1 MIILNR
7 LKMMIMFTKKPAFK
21 FILGIIIIAVIYFAN
36 YSPESPVADDSLK
49 VRFVDVGQGD
59 CEIVQFPDGRNMII
73 DGGTNETSSE
83 LVNVIKSYGIKRFD
97 YVVATHPHE
106 DHIGGLDD
114 VVESF
119 EIGNVY
125 LPDTSSTSV
134 SFKNLLKSISQSGA
148 KVNRAYEGVTMID
161 ETDIKAEFL
170 APVSNDYEDA
180 NNYSAVLKLTYKGFS
195 FLFTGDA
202 ETISEHDMIEN
213 GAYLKS
219 DVLKVG
225 HHGSTTSTS
234 NQFLRAVNPAVAV
247 ISVGRDNSYGHPHRE
262 ILERL
267 SDLKLYRTDLNGTV
281 TIFCDGERLSVSTEK

>member
-1 MIILNR
+1 
-7 LKMMIMFTKKPAFK
+7 MFTKKPAFK
-21 FILGIIIIAVIYFAN
+21 LILGIIIIAVIYFAN
-36 YSPESPVADDSLK
+36 YNPELPVADNNLV

-59 CEIVQFPDGRNMII
+59 CEIVQFPDGRNIII

-83 LVNVIKSYGIKRFD
+83 LVNAIKSYGIKRFD

-114 VVESF
+114 VIESF

-125 LPDTSSTSV
+125 LPDTSSSSM
-134 SFKNLLKSISQSGA
+134 SFKNLLESISQSGA
-148 KVNRAYEGVTMID
+148 KVNRAYAGVTMID
-161 ETDIKAEFL
+161 ETDIRAEFL
-170 APVSNDYEDA
+170 APVNNYYEDE
-180 NNYSAVLKLTYKGFS
+180 NNYSSVLKLTYKGFS

-202 ETISEHDMIEN
+202 ETISEYDMIEN

>member
-1 MIILNR
+1 
-7 LKMMIMFTKKPAFK
+7 MFTKKPAFK
-21 FILGIIIIAVIYFAN
+21 LILGIIIIAVIYFAN
-36 YSPESPVADDSLK
+36 YNPELPVADNNLV

-59 CEIVQFPDGRNMII
+59 CEIVQFPDGRNIII

-83 LVNVIKSYGIKRFD
+83 LVNAIKSYGIKRFD

-114 VVESF
+114 VIKSF

-125 LPDTSSTSV
+125 LPDTSSSSM
-134 SFKNLLKSISQSGA
+134 SFKNLVESISQSGA
-148 KVNRAYEGVTMID
+148 KVNRAYAGVTMID
-161 ETDIKAEFL
+161 ETDIRAEFL
-170 APVSNDYEDA
+170 APVNNYYEDE
-180 NNYSAVLKLTYKGFS
+180 NNYSSVLKLTYKGFS

-202 ETISEHDMIEN
+202 ETISEYDMIEN

-247 ISVGRDNSYGHPHRE
+247 ISVGHDNSYGHPHRE

-281 TIFCDGERLSVSTEK
+281 TVFCDGESLSVSTEK

>member
-1 MIILNR
+1 
-7 LKMMIMFTKKPAFK
+7 MFTKKPAFK
-21 FILGIIIIAVIYFAN
+21 LILGIIIIAVIYFAN
-36 YSPESPVADDSLK
+36 YNPELPVADNNLV

-59 CEIVQFPDGRNMII
+59 CEIVQFPDGRNIII

-83 LVNVIKSYGIKRFD
+83 LVNAIKSYGIKRFD

-114 VVESF
+114 VIESF

-125 LPDTSSTSV
+125 LPDTSSSSM
-134 SFKNLLKSISQSGA
+134 SFKNLVESISQSGA
-148 KVNRAYEGVTMID
+148 KVNRAYAGVTMID
-161 ETDIKAEFL
+161 ETDIRAEFL
-170 APVSNDYEDA
+170 APVSNYYEDE
-180 NNYSAVLKLTYKGFS
+180 NNYSSVLKLTYKGFS

-202 ETISEHDMIEN
+202 ETISEYDMIEN

-281 TIFCDGERLSVSTEK
+281 TVFCDGESLSVSTEK

>member
-1 MIILNR
+1 
-7 LKMMIMFTKKPAFK
+7 MIMFTKKPAFK
-21 FILGIIIIAVIYFAN
+21 LILGIIIIAVIYFAN
-36 YSPESPVADDSLK
+36 YNPELPVADNNLV

-59 CEIVQFPDGRNMII
+59 CEIVQFPDGRNIII

-83 LVNVIKSYGIKRFD
+83 LVNAIKSYGIKRFD

-114 VVESF
+114 VIESF

-125 LPDTSSTSV
+125 LPDTSSSSM
-134 SFKNLLKSISQSGA
+134 SFKNLVESISQSGA
-148 KVNRAYEGVTMID
+148 KVNRAYAGVTMID
-161 ETDIKAEFL
+161 ETDIRAEFL
-170 APVSNDYEDA
+170 APVNNYYEDE
-180 NNYSAVLKLTYKGFS
+180 NNYSSVLKLTYKGFS

-202 ETISEHDMIEN
+202 ETISEYDMIEN

-247 ISVGRDNSYGHPHRE
+247 ISVGHDNSYGHPHRE

-281 TIFCDGERLSVSTEK
+281 TVFCDGESLSVSTEK

>member
-1 MIILNR
+1 M
-7 LKMMIMFTKKPAFK
+7 
-21 FILGIIIIAVIYFAN
+21 
-36 YSPESPVADDSLK
+36 

-59 CEIVQFPDGRNMII
+59 CEIVQFPDGRNIII

-83 LVNVIKSYGIKRFD
+83 LVNAIKSYGIKRFD

-114 VVESF
+114 VIKSF

-125 LPDTSSTSV
+125 LPDTSSSSM
-134 SFKNLLKSISQSGA
+134 SFKNLVESISQSGA
-148 KVNRAYEGVTMID
+148 KVNRAYAGVTMID
-161 ETDIKAEFL
+161 ETDIRAEFL
-170 APVSNDYEDA
+170 APVSNYYEDE
-180 NNYSAVLKLTYKGFS
+180 NNYSSVLKLTYKGFS

-202 ETISEHDMIEN
+202 ETISEYDMIEN

-281 TIFCDGERLSVSTEK
+281 TVFCDGERLSVSTEK

>member
-1 MIILNR
+1 
-7 LKMMIMFTKKPAFK
+7 MFTKKPAFK
-21 FILGIIIIAVIYFAN
+21 LILGIIIIAVIYFAN
-36 YSPESPVADDSLK
+36 YNPELPVADNNLV

-59 CEIVQFPDGRNMII
+59 CEIVQFPDGRNIII

-83 LVNVIKSYGIKRFD
+83 LVNAIKSYGIKRFD

-114 VVESF
+114 VIESF

-125 LPDTSSTSV
+125 LPDTSSSSM
-134 SFKNLLKSISQSGA
+134 SFKNLVESISQSGA
-148 KVNRAYEGVTMID
+148 KVNRAYAGVTMID
-161 ETDIKAEFL
+161 ETDIRAEFL
-170 APVSNDYEDA
+170 APVNNYYEDE
-180 NNYSAVLKLTYKGFS
+180 NNYSSVLKLTYKGFS

-202 ETISEHDMIEN
+202 ETISEYDMIEN

-247 ISVGRDNSYGHPHRE
+247 ISVGHDNSYGHPHRE

-281 TIFCDGERLSVSTEK
+281 TVFCDGESLGVSTEK

>member
-1 MIILNR
+1 
-7 LKMMIMFTKKPAFK
+7 MFTKKPAFK
-21 FILGIIIIAVIYFAN
+21 LILGIIIIAVIYFAN
-36 YSPESPVADDSLK
+36 YNPELPVADNNLV

-59 CEIVQFPDGRNMII
+59 CEIVQFPDGRNIII

-83 LVNVIKSYGIKRFD
+83 LVKTIKSYGINRFD

-114 VVESF
+114 VIESF

-125 LPDTSSTSV
+125 LPDTSSSSM
-134 SFKNLLKSISQSGA
+134 SFKNLVESISQSGA
-148 KVNRAYEGVTMID
+148 KVNRAYAGVTMID
-161 ETDIKAEFL
+161 ETDIRAEFL
-170 APVSNDYEDA
+170 APVNNYYEDE
-180 NNYSAVLKLTYKGFS
+180 NNYSSVLKLTYKGFS

-202 ETISEHDMIEN
+202 ETISEYDMIEN

-281 TIFCDGERLSVSTEK
+281 TVFCDGESLSVSTEK

>member
-1 MIILNR
+1 
-7 LKMMIMFTKKPAFK
+7 MFTKKPAFK
-21 FILGIIIIAVIYFAN
+21 LILGIIIIAVIYFAN
-36 YSPESPVADDSLK
+36 YNPELPVADNNLV

-59 CEIVQFPDGRNMII
+59 CEIVQFPDGRNIII

-83 LVNVIKSYGIKRFD
+83 LVNAIKSYGIKRFD

-125 LPDTSSTSV
+125 LPDTSSSSM
-134 SFKNLLKSISQSGA
+134 SFKNFLESISQSGA
-148 KVNRAYEGVTMID
+148 KVNRAYAGVTMID
-161 ETDIKAEFL
+161 ETDIRAEFL
-170 APVSNDYEDA
+170 APVNNYYEDE
-180 NNYSAVLKLTYKGFS
+180 NNYSSVLKLTYKGFS

-202 ETISEHDMIEN
+202 ETISEYDMIEN

-281 TIFCDGERLSVSTEK
+281 TVFCDGESLSVSTEK

>member
-1 MIILNR
+1 
-7 LKMMIMFTKKPAFK
+7 MFTKKPAFK
-21 FILGIIIIAVIYFAN
+21 LILGIIIIAVIYFAN
-36 YSPESPVADDSLK
+36 YNPELPVADNNLV

-59 CEIVQFPDGRNMII
+59 CEIVQFPDGRNIII
-73 DGGTNETSSE
+73 DAGTNETSSE
-83 LVNVIKSYGIKRFD
+83 LVKTIKSYGINRFD

-114 VVESF
+114 VIESF

-125 LPDTSSTSV
+125 LPDTSSSSM
-134 SFKNLLKSISQSGA
+134 SFKNLVESISQSGA
-148 KVNRAYEGVTMID
+148 KVNRAYAGVTMID
-161 ETDIKAEFL
+161 ETDIRAEFL
-170 APVSNDYEDA
+170 APVNNYYEDE
-180 NNYSAVLKLTYKGFS
+180 NNYSSVLKLTYKGFS

-202 ETISEHDMIEN
+202 ETISEYDMIEN

-281 TIFCDGERLSVSTEK
+281 TVFCDGESLSVSTEK

>member
-1 MIILNR
+1 
-7 LKMMIMFTKKPAFK
+7 MFTKKPAFK
-21 FILGIIIIAVIYFAN
+21 LILGIIIIAVIYFAN
-36 YSPESPVADDSLK
+36 YNPELPVADNNLV

-59 CEIVQFPDGRNMII
+59 CEIVQFPDGRNIII

-83 LVNVIKSYGIKRFD
+83 LVNAIKSYGIKRFD

-114 VVESF
+114 VIESF

-125 LPDTSSTSV
+125 LPDTSSSSM
-134 SFKNLLKSISQSGA
+134 SFKNLVESISQSGA
-148 KVNRAYEGVTMID
+148 KVNRAYAGVTMID
-161 ETDIKAEFL
+161 ETDIRAEFL
-170 APVSNDYEDA
+170 APVNNYYEDE
-180 NNYSAVLKLTYKGFS
+180 NNYSSVLKLTYKGFS

-202 ETISEHDMIEN
+202 ETISEYDMIEN

-247 ISVGRDNSYGHPHRE
+247 ISVGHDNSYGHPHRE

-281 TIFCDGERLSVSTEK
+281 TVFCDGESLSVSTEK

>member
-1 MIILNR
+1 
-7 LKMMIMFTKKPAFK
+7 MFTKKPAFK
-21 FILGIIIIAVIYFAN
+21 LILGIIIIAVIYFAN
-36 YSPESPVADDSLK
+36 YNPELPVADNNLV

-59 CEIVQFPDGRNMII
+59 CEIVQFPDGRNIII

-83 LVNVIKSYGIKRFD
+83 LVNTIKSYGIKRFD

-114 VVESF
+114 VIKSF

-125 LPDTSSTSV
+125 LPDTSSSSM
-134 SFKNLLKSISQSGA
+134 SFKNLVESISQSGA
-148 KVNRAYEGVTMID
+148 KVNRAYAGVTMID
-161 ETDIKAEFL
+161 ETDIRAEFL
-170 APVSNDYEDA
+170 APVSNYYEDE
-180 NNYSAVLKLTYKGFS
+180 NNYSSVLKLTYKGFS

-202 ETISEHDMIEN
+202 ETISEYDMIEN

-281 TIFCDGERLSVSTEK
+281 TVFCDGESLSVSTEK

>member
-1 MIILNR
+1 
-7 LKMMIMFTKKPAFK
+7 MFTKKPAFK
-21 FILGIIIIAVIYFAN
+21 LILGIIIIAVIYFAN
-36 YSPESPVADDSLK
+36 YNPELPVADNNLV

-59 CEIVQFPDGRNMII
+59 CEIVQFPDGRNIII

-83 LVNVIKSYGIKRFD
+83 LVNAIKSYGIKRFD

-114 VVESF
+114 VIESF

-125 LPDTSSTSV
+125 LPDTSSSSM
-134 SFKNLLKSISQSGA
+134 SFKNLVESISQSGA
-148 KVNRAYEGVTMID
+148 KVNRAYAGVTMID
-161 ETDIKAEFL
+161 ETDIRAEFL
-170 APVSNDYEDA
+170 APVNNYYEDE
-180 NNYSAVLKLTYKGFS
+180 NNYSSVLKLTYKGFS

-202 ETISEHDMIEN
+202 ETISEYDMIEN

-281 TIFCDGERLSVSTEK
+281 TVFCDGESLSVSTEK

>member
-1 MIILNR
+1 
-7 LKMMIMFTKKPAFK
+7 MFTKKPAFK
-21 FILGIIIIAVIYFAN
+21 LILGIIIIAVIYFAN
-36 YSPESPVADDSLK
+36 YSPESPVTDDSLK
-49 VRFVDVGQGD
+49 VNFVDVGQGD
-59 CEIVQFPDGRNMII
+59 CEIIQFPDGRNMII
-73 DGGTNETSSE
+73 DGGTNETSSR
-83 LVNVIKSYGIKRFD
+83 LVNTIKNYGIKRFD

-125 LPDTSSTSV
+125 LPDTSSSST
-134 SFKNLLKSISQSGA
+134 SFKSLLESISKSGA
-148 KVNRAYEGVTMID
+148 KVNRAYAGVTMID

-170 APVSNDYEDA
+170 APVSNDYEDT

-234 NQFLRAVNPAVAV
+234 NQFLRAVDPAVAV
-247 ISVGRDNSYGHPHRE
+247 ISVGRDNSYGHPHRK

-267 SDLKLYRTDLNGTV
+267 DDLKLYRTDLNGTV
-281 TIFCDGERLSVSTEK
+281 TIFCDGESLSASTEK